1 MNEFK
6 NAKEAYDNTPIP
18 AELSERVQ
26 VGIREGKSQY
36 RARRGRTIR
45 RWGATAAC
53 FAVLLAGLNLSPTI
67 AKAAA
72 GVPVLGGLFQV
83 LTFVDYDK
91 TEDGIHY
98 DVTVPQLEAEGAL
111 AERVNAV
118 VQEKVDA
125 HLAKAQQD
133 WDDYRE
139 AFFATGGTE
148 EEWADRE
155 MDVIVDYEVK
165 SQTDSRVSFVVTL
178 AEGWVASME
187 ERYCYNLD
195 LAENRD
201 ITLADLL
208 GENWVERCNEAV
220 RAGIDAS
227 VDEEGFTLFFTPEQ
241 GGFTTVDENTAF
253 YIREDGVPVL
263 RLDEAQWG
271 LVQELE
277 LNLFYDDG
285 AGYIDLGLDNTFEFD
300 GAGGLLGV
308 NENTWLAIDGQP
320 VAYYHTATV
329 DDGTRYAITGRVP
342 VLHNGVRSEL
352 LLTFDNHTPH
362 GYVAGVRTVYPEGE
376 TDTVAK
382 GQEAL
387 QPGDTLEFLCDYY
400 SYAGDYQDSY
410 LIGDPITVTDEA
422 LSISNVPLEGSVQA
436 VYRFTDLYQQ
446 HHWTPAVPMV

>member
-26 VGIREGKSQY
+26 VGIREGKSRY

-72 GVPVLGGLFQV
+72 EVPILGGLFQV

-155 MDVIVDYEVK
+155 MDVLVDYEIK
-165 SQTDSRVSFVVTL
+165 SQTDTRVSFVVTL
-178 AEGWVASME
+178 AEGWVASMQ
-187 ERYCYNLD
+187 ERYYYNLD
-195 LAENRD
+195 LSENRD
-201 ITLADLL
+201 LTLRDYL
-208 GENWVERCNEAV
+208 GEDWVNVCNASIQEQ
-220 RAGIDAS
+220 IDAS
-227 VDEEGFTLFFTPEQ
+227 VDEEGFTLFFTPEM
-241 GGFTTVDENTAF
+241 GGFTTVDETTGF
-253 YIREDGVPVL
+253 YVREDGTVVVCFP
-263 RLDEAQWG
+263 EYSIAA
-271 LVQELE
+271 
-277 LNLFYDDG
+277 G
-285 AGYIDLGLDNTFEFD
+285 AAGMPEF
-300 GAGGLLGV
+300 
-308 NENTWLAIDGQP
+308 
-320 VAYYHTATV
+320 
-329 DDGTRYAITGRVP
+329 
-342 VLHNGVRSEL
+342 
-352 LLTFDNHTPH
+352 
-362 GYVAGVRTVYPEGE
+362 
-376 TDTVAK
+376 
-382 GQEAL
+382 
-387 QPGDTLEFLCDYY
+387 
-400 SYAGDYQDSY
+400 
-410 LIGDPITVTDEA
+410 PIA
-422 LSISNVPLEGSVQA
+422 
-436 VYRFTDLYQQ
+436 
-446 HHWTPAVPMV
+446 